1 MSAALTAA
9 QTTCTIITSSPA
21 PSRSVLIVTS
31 IISCCSSK
39 TSFHSCNYQSIIMAS
54 SSNNNP
60 VNNGGNLR
68 KEDNSNSSN
77 ANNSHQPSSQQEPPR
92 EEEDDEEEE
101 APVSESLQQMFH
113 DMECA
118 LNTVLSS
125 SSLET
130 NDAIMGTNTTDHDGD
145 GDAFVDEYPPP
156 PFGLHDADA
165 GKSKGGL
172 EVRKMEVPSWLS
184 TKDVA
189 GEYVV
194 SSSMSRLF
202 LS

>member
-1 MSAALTAA
+1 
-9 QTTCTIITSSPA
+9 
-21 PSRSVLIVTS
+21 
-31 IISCCSSK
+31 
-39 TSFHSCNYQSIIMAS
+39 MAS

-92 EEEDDEEEE
+92 EEEDEEEEE

-118 LNTVLSS
+118 LNTVLTS

-130 NDAIMGTNTTDHDGD
+130 NDVIMGTNTTDHDGD

-156 PFGLHDADA
+156 PFGLNDADA

>member
-92 EEEDDEEEE
+92 EEEDGEEE

-118 LNTVLSS
+118 LNTVLTS

-130 NDAIMGTNTTDHDGD
+130 NDAILGTNTTDHDGD

-156 PFGLHDADA
+156 PFGLNDADA